1 MNKHTM
7 TRNIIELIII
17 SLLVLFSIGQ
27 VQNFVLAAPQTELTI
42 TTDTE
47 DILPGNTV
55 EVTITFTS
63 KDEDISVVQAAI
75 EYDAD
80 ILEYRFGG
88 NAVELSKGIGGIQD
102 NLPPGMKTVS
112 YEIRFTAI
120 KSGKA
125 KVAINHSQ
133 LIGYDT
139 GSVLGE
145 PVANTVVTVSTSVVQ
160 PGDEIEV
167 EQPGNGQIA
176 DNWVET
182 ELNGETVYVVRGLSG
197 IALPQG
203 FGLEYSTYEGEKIQI
218 ARDSVK
224 DLSLIYIREHGFS
237 SFYVYDQG
245 SIYPYINMDMEER
258 YTILKTQE
266 KLCDCVETTLLFD
279 DKPAQAW
286 ISDIYG
292 EDFYIVYA
300 INSIGSKGF
309 YLYDAKEGSMQRLI
323 AEYNNSNTIEEEN

>member
-1 MNKHTM
+1 MNKYTM
-7 TRNIIELIII
+7 TRNKMGLIIF
-17 SLLVLFSIGQ
+17 SLFVLFSIGQ

-47 DILPGNTV
+47 EILPGNTV

-63 KDEDISVVQAAI
+63 KDEDISVVQAEI

-88 NAVELSKGIGGIQD
+88 NAIELSKGIGGIQD

-125 KVAINHSQ
+125 KIAVNHSQ

-139 GSVLGE
+139 GLVLGE
-145 PVANTVVTVSTSVVQ
+145 PVASTVVTVSKPVVQ
-160 PGDEIEV
+160 PGDDIDV
-167 EQPGNGQIA
+167 GQPGNQTPDDWI
-176 DNWVET
+176 ET
-182 ELNGETVYVVRGLSG
+182 ELDGGTAYVVRGLSG
-197 IALPQG
+197 VALPQG
-203 FGLEYSTYEGEKIQI
+203 FGLEYSMYGDEEIQI
-218 ARDSVK
+218 ARDSYR
-224 DLSLIYIREHGFS
+224 DLSLIYIRDRGFS
-237 SFYVYDQG
+237 SFYVYDHG
-245 SIYPYINMDMEER
+245 SIYPYISMDMEER
-258 YTILKTQE
+258 YTILETQE
-266 KLCDCVETTLLFD
+266 KLYNCVETTLLLD

-300 INSIGSKGF
+300 INSIGNKGF
-309 YLYDAKEGSMQRLI
+309 YLYDAKKDRCN
-323 AEYNNSNTIEEEN
+323 A